1 MRHVLLLLL
10 ISIVLTG
17 CDDYTGQK
25 SYDEA
30 LRCIKEGDAPQALAY
45 LREAAQLG
53 QRDTTPSS
61 VLELQQRSF
70 RLFADNLPKNAAEA
84 IILLSMPV
92 DQR

>member
-10 ISIVLTG
+10 FSIVLTG

-45 LREAAQLG
+45 LEPTEKVAPFR
-53 QRDTTPSS
+53 S
-61 VLELQQRSF
+61 ELHK
-70 RLFADNLPKNAAEA
+70 LT
-84 IILLSMPV
+84 LL
-92 DQR
+92 